1 MSIVRF
7 DLLIIKSTKIL
18 KLIKGCI
25 LIIPGNQTIET
36 NKNNNTVIVP
46 SVPNEGARWA
56 FHRFLD
62 KFDRYTLIMVTA
74 FVVGLFLI
82 FLLVAV
88 VLCIC
93 KKYNITFVKYSH

>member
-1 MSIVRF
+1 MLIVKF
-7 DLLIIKSTKIL
+7 DLLFTTIL
-18 KLIKGCI
+18 KLIKVSI
-25 LIIPGNQTIET
+25 LIIADNQTIET
-36 NKNNNTVIVP
+36 NINNTVIVP
-46 SVPNEGARWA
+46 SVPNDGARWV
-56 FHRFLD
+56 FHRILD

-93 KKYNITFVKYSH
+93 KKYYIIFVKYST